1 MTADVS
7 TSTAPPVR
15 DAVRARTRTLTCA
28 AVAGL
33 AVLFGFV
40 CQAFTVAWNYHG
52 DWTGLYCI
60 GAIRPAPPAM
70 SGMYRFPDSMGFD
83 GQMYL
88 MMALDPLFRH
98 GNDAYVDEPAL
109 RYRRILLPATAYIAA
124 LGNAR
129 AIVYSYIL
137 VNLGFLFLGTWW
149 MSKSAVLNCRHP
161 AWGWMFLA
169 VPGVL
174 ISLDRQT
181 VDMAL
186 TAMALGATFAWQT
199 KRWRVL
205 FILLALLCLVRE
217 TGLVIVGGFLLAF
230 LFQRRWKYAALCVI
244 ATAPFLAWSWV
255 VDLHFPPMLREW
267 LTTNP
272 YTWTIHALLHPPHLP
287 VTAGVRT
294 LVECF
299 DLLALSGFLT
309 GAAISLRACI
319 RTRWTSGPML
329 SSALIGALCIY
340 LFSLDEWTHV
350 YDYGRIASPMAGLLM
365 TDRASGRLRYLPSVL
380 MSSRVIVQ
388 LAPQA
393 LRVMGVHV

>member
-1 MTADVS
+1 
-7 TSTAPPVR
+7 
-15 DAVRARTRTLTCA
+15 VRAQTRTVTCA
-28 AVAGL
+28 GVAGL
-33 AVLFGFV
+33 AVLFGFA
-40 CQAFTVAWNYHG
+40 CQALTVARNYHG

-60 GAIRPAPPAM
+60 GATRPAPSEM
-70 SGMYRFPDSMGFD
+70 SGMYRFPESRGFD

-88 MMALDPLFRH
+88 MIALDPLFRH
-98 GNDAYVDEPAL
+98 GNAAYVDEPAL
-109 RYRRILLPATAYIAA
+109 RYRRILLPATANIVA

-137 VNLGFLFLGTWW
+137 VNLGFLFLGAWW
-149 MSKSAVLNCRHP
+149 LSMSAVLNGRHP

-186 TAMALGATFAWQT
+186 TALALGAMYAWQT
-199 KRWRVL
+199 KRWRLLFVL
-205 FILLALLCLVRE
+205 LPLLCLVRE

-230 LFQRRWKYAALCVI
+230 LFQRRWKYAALCVL
-244 ATAPFLAWSWV
+244 ATAPFIVWSWV

-272 YTWTIHALLHPPHLP
+272 FAWTIHALLHPPLLP
-287 VTAGVRT
+287 FSTGVRN
-294 LVECF
+294 LVECI
-299 DLLALSGFLT
+299 DLLALSGFLM

-329 SSALIGALCIY
+329 SSALIAALCVY

-350 YDYGRIASPMAGLLM
+350 YDYGRIASPMAALLM
-365 TDRASGRLRYLPSVL
+365 TDSTSGWLRYLPSVL